1 MKRFPQLA
9 TTYIIWVVIMLALP
23 MILIVFYSITE
34 DGNGIL
40 DVSFTLEE
48 YKRFFTDPDFLLV
61 LWRSIKI
68 AVKTTI
74 ICVIIGYP
82 VAYAISKTGDK
93 TRNILVLMVTLP
105 MLINMLVRTY
115 AWIGLL
121 SDGGILQRAL
131 EFMGL
136 GTHKLLYTEGAVI
149 IGMVYNFMP
158 FMVIQINAVLSKM
171 DKSLIEASA
180 DLGASKVQT
189 FKKVIF
195 PLSLPGVVSGIS
207 LVFLPCVSSFF
218 IPKLLGGGQFFLIG
232 NVIENQFITA
242 GEWAFGSAIS
252 VIMAFIMMA
261 SMYVVRAFEGNKKV
275 NRKEREKG

>member
-9 TTYIIWVVIMLALP
+9 TPYIIWVVIMLALP

-40 DVSFTLEE
+40 DVSFTLAE

>member
-1 MKRFPQLA
+1 
-9 TTYIIWVVIMLALP
+9 MLALP

-40 DVSFTLEE
+40 DVSFTLAE